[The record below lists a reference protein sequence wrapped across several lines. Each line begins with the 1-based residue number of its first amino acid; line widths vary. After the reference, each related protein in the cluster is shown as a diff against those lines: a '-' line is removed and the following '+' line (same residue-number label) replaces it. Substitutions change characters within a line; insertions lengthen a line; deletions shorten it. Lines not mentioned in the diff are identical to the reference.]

1 MPRDQFVTALEPQ
14 KHTSSLQLT
23 LGENTH
29 DFAFGDFFSSGADR
43 RIRMAD
49 VDRDAAERTQ
59 NRMQN
64 RFVVILLVDY
74 VTNRTRADELQ
85 HERVHPT
92 DVIGYKE
99 KTALRQVLQ
108 ADRSDPIKAT
118 YQQSTKKREGAFGAG
133 SRRHHL

>member
-1 MPRDQFVTALEPQ
+1 
-14 KHTSSLQLT
+14 
-23 LGENTH
+23 
-29 DFAFGDFFSSGADR
+29 
-43 RIRMAD
+43 MAD
-49 VDRDAAERTQ
+49 VDRDAAQRTQ

-74 VTNRTRADELQ
+74 VTNRTRADKLQ

-118 YQQSTKKREGAFGAG
+118 YQQSTKKIEGAFGAG
-133 SRRHHL
+133 SRRHRL